1 MEGKTFK
8 QRYQLKEKLG
18 SGRLG
23 DVYLAD
29 DLQVGRQVAVKT
41 LYSQVVS
48 DAAYIEKLEAEL
60 KVASALDQ
68 PNIVK
73 TIDWGREDDLY
84 FVVTDF
90 VDGRSLKDFLATGGK
105 LPADRAAKIASD
117 TCRALALAHSRGL
130 VHGGLSTN
138 NIFIDEI
145 GEVKVMDIGMAW
157 TASGRGT
164 PQYIAPEQAQRL
176 AVDARTD
183 IYSLGIVLYEM
194 LTGKVPFDDP
204 DSQVVLRE
212 QISEEPVA
220 PAVIDPSIP
229 AALNAIVMEALAKD
243 PAARFQSAQEMHDAL
258 VRFREALAPAPA
270 AAPAAAAAAPRAEKK
285 GTPAWVWWMLGILGI
300 LVVAGIVLAIVLTGG
315 GGEETVAVPNVVGLT
330 EDEARQALDDAG
342 LKMQK
347 EDSYITSE
355 NQPTGVVV
363 SQDPAQ
369 GSSANKGG
377 SVTVDISTEL
387 RMPNVVGLSQ
397 SEAESTLKRQE
408 ISTIQISNTPVLDP
422 AKVGTVV
429 EQTPAGGTL
438 ISPGTSVSLQI
449 GEESEAV
456 LVPNVVGLE
465 QNEAETKLKD
475 ADLKV
480 KVEEQQSSVVQPGIV
495 ISQNPSVGQQVEK
508 GTEVTIVVAVAPP
521 T

>member
-29 DLQVGRQVAVKT
+29 DTQVGLQVAVKI
-41 LYSQVVS
+41 LYSQVAS
-48 DAAYIEKLEAEL
+48 DAAYIGKLEAEL
-60 KVASALDQ
+60 KVAAGLDQ
-68 PNIVK
+68 PNTVK
-73 TIDWGREDDLY
+73 TIDWGWEDGLY
-84 FVVTDF
+84 FVVTDY
-90 VDGRSLKDFLATGGK
+90 VDGRSLKDFLVTGGK
-105 LPADRAAKIASD
+105 LPADRAAKVASD

-130 VHGGLSTN
+130 VHGGLSSH

-183 IYSLGIVLYEM
+183 IYSLGIILYEM

-204 DSQVVLRE
+204 DSQVVLRK
-212 QISEEPVA
+212 QVGEEPVA

-229 AALNAIVMEALAKD
+229 ATLNAIVMEALAKD
-243 PAARFQSAQEMHDAL
+243 PVARFQSAQEMHDTL

-270 AAPAAAAAAPRAEKK
+270 PVPAAAAAAPPSAKK
-285 GTPAWVWWMLGILGI
+285 GTPAWVWWMLGVLGI
-300 LVVAGIVLAIVLTGG
+300 LIVAGIILAVVFTG
-315 GGEETVAVPNVVGLT
+315 GGEESVAVPNVVGMT

-347 EDSYITSE
+347 EDSYITNE

-369 GSSANKGG
+369 GATANKDDT
-377 SVTVDISTEL
+377 VTVEVSIEL
-387 RMPNVVGLSQ
+387 RMPNVIGLSQ
-397 SEAESTLKRQE
+397 SEAESTLKKQDV
-408 ISTIQISNTPVLDP
+408 STIQVSNTPVLDP
-422 AKVGTVV
+422 VKVGTVV

-438 ISPGTSVSLQI
+438 ITPGTSVSLKI
-449 GEESEAV
+449 GEETESV
-456 LVPNVVGLE
+456 LVPNVVGME
-465 QNEAETKLKD
+465 QEEAETTLKD
-475 ADLKV
+475 ADLEV
-480 KVEEQQSSVVQPGIV
+480 KVEEQQSNVVQPGLV
-495 ISQNPSVGQQVEK
+495 ISQNPAVGQQVEK
-508 GTEVTIVVAVAPP
+508 GTEVTIVVAVVPP